1 MERMLD
7 ISVRGTPGSPT
18 PFYVTSICPQITIT
32 IALLIGLI
40 VGKFLNCFAI
50 RQGRVGQVHKR
61 QLCMTIFLAIVMY
74 LLVRDE
80 AHKTRPEKRRKAR
93 YEKSGSEK
101 VVRSHR
107 GCELTEVS

>member
-1 MERMLD
+1 
-7 ISVRGTPGSPT
+7 
-18 PFYVTSICPQITIT
+18 
-32 IALLIGLI
+32 
-40 VGKFLNCFAI
+40 
-50 RQGRVGQVHKR
+50 
-61 QLCMTIFLAIVMY
+61 MTIFLAIVMY

-101 VVRSHR
+101 VVRSYR